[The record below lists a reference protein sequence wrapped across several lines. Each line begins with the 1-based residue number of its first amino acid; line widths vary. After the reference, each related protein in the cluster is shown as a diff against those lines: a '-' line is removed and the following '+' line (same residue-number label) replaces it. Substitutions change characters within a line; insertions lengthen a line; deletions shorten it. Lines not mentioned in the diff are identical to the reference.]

1 MATRSLTP
9 TVRPFAA
16 HPIARTRE
24 TADWEAY
31 RRAADTACAIEAE
44 LAKVRRLARIE
55 PAPAFARTVELAVH
69 EVRVVAAR
77 YWSRDVERW
86 QSSVM
91 KELGGLLFEH
101 VAEVEVEVRVVGR
114 DLHLARR
121 DGDA

>member
-1 MATRSLTP
+1 MTPRSLSSSLS
-9 TVRPFAA
+9 RFAE
-16 HPIARTRE
+16 HPIARTRATGDWAGYR
-24 TADWEAY
+24 TAAS
-31 RRAADTACAIEAE
+31 AAAAIEAE
-44 LAKVRRLARIE
+44 LAKVRRLAGLE